1 MKADGSGIRNKK
13 ISRDSVTLLTMI
25 LPFLLLFVFCTVLPI
40 VISLILSFF
49 DYDVV
54 NSPIFIGIDN
64 YTRMFTGDEIF
75 PISLKNTLLFAA
87 ITGPVSFALSFLLA
101 WMLNDFKRFSRSLL
115 SFLFYSPALVGNA
128 YFVWQI
134 LFHGDSYGY
143 VNSILISLNLISEPI
158 QWFRTPAYAVVLV
171 MTVQLWM
178 GMGVAFLANLAG
190 LQNVNSELY
199 EAGIIDGIQNRWT
212 ELWYITLPLMRSIL
226 LFGCVMQIQNSF
238 SISTI
243 ATVLTGF
250 PSVNY
255 STETIV
261 THLTDVGTS
270 RFEMGYACAISVV
283 LFAMMMIARII
294 VGKLLNKTGE

>member
-1 MKADGSGIRNKK
+1 MKVNNNGRQKK
-13 ISRDSVTLLTMI
+13 IIWRESIPLVTMI
-25 LPFLLLFVFCTVLPI
+25 LPFLVLFVFCTVLPI
-40 VISLILSFF
+40 AISLVLSFF

-75 PISLKNTLLFAA
+75 PIALKNTLLFAV
-87 ITGPVSFALSFLLA
+87 ITGPISFVLSFLLA
-101 WMLNDFKRFSRSLL
+101 WMLNDFGRVPRSIL

-158 QWFRTPAYAVVLV
+158 QWFRTPTYAIVLV
-171 MTVQLWM
+171 MAVQLWM

-190 LQNVNSELY
+190 LQNVNAELY
-199 EAGIIDGIQNRWT
+199 EAGVIDGIQNRWA
-212 ELWYITLPLMRSIL
+212 ELWYITLPTMRSIL
-226 LFGCVMQIQNSF
+226 LFGCVMQIQSSF

-261 THLTDVGTS
+261 THLTDVGTT
-270 RFEMGYACAISVV
+270 RFEMGYACSISVI
-283 LFAMMMIARII
+283 LFALMMAARII